1 MSIEF
6 SLMEI
11 IDDLG
16 KSIFCETG
24 GDYFQSNLLEVKFT
38 LIFRYGGLIF
48 LEARFTV
55 G

>member
-1 MSIEF
+1 
-6 SLMEI
+6 MEI
-11 IDDLG
+11 TDHPG

-24 GDYFQSNLLEVKFT
+24 GDYFKSIVLVVKVS

-48 LEARFTV
+48 FEARFAV